1 MEMFAMMMRIPGCI
15 PIYMFEDVYVRST
28 EVNFSDESEN
38 VDPRTFDPNLGAR
51 NCFHSVPTRILY
63 RIRYYWRSWDINP
76 RNPASISNI
85 CLLHRL

>member
-38 VDPRTFDPNLGAR
+38 ADPRRELHCYNDLDRPIERIFSGKVIDSGA
-51 NCFHSVPTRILY
+51 TKTIMKADY
-63 RIRYYWRSWDINP
+63 
-76 RNPASISNI
+76 
-85 CLLHRL
+85 